1 MVAVSAEATEPLRA
15 EKSRQVRKRLAVS
28 VALVALI
35 GISRLVVFPASIW
48 EQDEA
53 YFSAAVVEISLG
65 DSQPHPPFFPLWI
78 GLGKLVHFAGVPPA
92 VSLQWLSAVL
102 GTLLSLPLTKLWSR
116 LLTLRLAA
124 AASVLGLMA
133 PGVWLLSGRA
143 FSGTA
148 ATAFLVLSL
157 VLWTRAEPNRAT
169 CAAGSV
175 AAGLAVLIRPQFGL
189 VVIGVGVVV
198 LSRCGAGKR
207 LWVWLPA
214 AILVTGG
221 FAVFVAAAGGL
232 SDVVKALSTHSA
244 LHFGALSD
252 ADLGFE
258 NSGLARILVHP
269 AIALAWIGLAF
280 LGGADALLNRETRNV
295 AAPVIAALVVLLVLI
310 LGLSNPTLPRYAVPL
325 VLLSSGFV
333 VVGLRRLLGRTGALV
348 AAGVAV
354 CCSLAVVLPAAQV
367 YRTVPS
373 PPLGALERAAEHAAS
388 GQTVLIVDRRLH
400 AFVRY
405 REAVDPLARPVV
417 FDHLLELGAAPPAN
431 APMVVD
437 GLDPGP
443 LAGPDETEV
452 FSCENEL
459 LRRLGQ
465 DRFLDVTVA
474 RARSAGPESMEDIV
488 ATIREGSGGRREGQP
503 VGSDND
509 REDDEGE
516 DGLEGGHF

>member
-1 MVAVSAEATEPLRA
+1 MVAVSAEATEPLRS
-15 EKSRQVRKRLAVS
+15 EKSRQVRQRLVVS

-35 GISRLVVFPASIW
+35 GISRLMVFPASIW

-53 YFSAAVVEISLG
+53 YFAAAVVEISIG

-78 GLGKLVHFAGVPPA
+78 GLGKLVHLAGVPPA
-92 VSLQWLSAVL
+92 ASLQWLSAVL
-102 GTLLSLPLTKLWSR
+102 GTLLLLPLTTLWSR
-116 LLTLRLAA
+116 VLTLRLAV

-148 ATAFLVLSL
+148 ATALLVLSL
-157 VLWTRAEPNRAT
+157 ALWTRAVPSRVT

-189 VVIGVGVVV
+189 VVIGIGAVV

-207 LWVWLPA
+207 LRIWLPA
-214 AILVTGG
+214 VVLVSGG
-221 FAVFVAAAGGL
+221 FAVFVVAAGGL
-232 SDVVKALSTHSA
+232 SEVVKTLSTHSA
-244 LHFGALSD
+244 LHFGALSE
-252 ADLGFE
+252 ADLGFS

-269 AIALAWIGLAF
+269 AIALAWIGLAVV
-280 LGGADALLNRETRNV
+280 GGADALRNRETRNV

-333 VVGLRRLLGRTGALV
+333 VAGLRRLLGRTGALV

-354 CCSLAVVLPAAQV
+354 CCSLAVVLPAAPV
-367 YRTVPS
+367 YRRVPS
-373 PPLGALERAAEHAAS
+373 PPLGALERAAERAAS
-388 GQTVLIVDRRLH
+388 NQTVLIVDRRLH

-405 REAVDPLARPVV
+405 RAAVDPLAAPVV
-417 FDHLLELGAAPPAN
+417 FDHLFELGVAPPAN

-437 GLDPGP
+437 GSDPGP

-465 DRFLDVTVA
+465 VRFLDVTVA
-474 RARSAGPESMEDIV
+474 RVRSAGPESMEDIV
-488 ATIREGSGGRREGQP
+488 ATIREGSGGRQEGQP
-503 VGSDND
+503 VDADND

-516 DGLEGGHF
+516 DGLEGGNS